1 MKLNGAQIFCHTL
14 KDLGVEYIFGYPGGA
29 VLYIYDELFKNPE
42 LKHVLCR
49 HEQGGVHMADGY
61 AKISGK
67 VGVAL
72 VTSGPGATNA
82 ITGLA
87 TAYMD
92 SVPIVVFS
100 GQVPVPMI
108 GLDAFQEADTVG
120 ISRPCTKHNYL
131 VKDVRDL
138 DRIIREAFYIAAS
151 GRPGPVLVDI
161 PKDVTTHICEYVKTE
176 KIKLRGYNPVVEGHV
191 GQIKKALDLILEC
204 RKPVLYIGG
213 GVVASGAQEEM
224 IELAELLNLPVA
236 MTLMGLGGFPGK
248 HRLSLNMLG
257 MHGYYHANMSM
268 SSADL
273 LIAIGARFDDRV
285 TGKLDE
291 FAVHA
296 KIIHIDVDP
305 SSIAKN
311 VKVDI
316 PIVGDVKSV
325 LRQMIA
331 VLKERKPELKK
342 FHKAVEPWHEQI
354 NDWRKDKPLEYKKE
368 PGVIKPQYVLEML
381 YKVTGGDAIITTDV
395 GQHQMWTAQYYHFAK
410 TRRWCTSG
418 GLGTMGYG
426 LPAAIGAQLADP
438 TANVFCVSG
447 DGSIQMN
454 IQEMATALQYHTPV
468 KVVILNN
475 GYLGMVRQWQEFF
488 YGSRYAETYF
498 DSLPDFVKL
507 AEAYGGIG
515 LRCTEPEKVEA
526 VLRESLKIKKP
537 VIMDFAVSAN
547 ENVYPMVPSGASIKD
562 MIVSNEE

>member
-1 MKLNGAQIFCHTL
+1 MKMTGAQIFSETL

-29 VLYIYDELFKNPE
+29 VLYLYDELFKTPE
-42 LKHVLCR
+42 IKHVLCR

-61 AKISGK
+61 AKVSGK

-131 VKDVRDL
+131 VKDVKDL
-138 DRIIREAFYIAAS
+138 ERIIREAFYVASS

-161 PKDVTTHICEYVKTE
+161 PKDVTTHTCEYVKTE
-176 KIKLRGYNPVVEGHV
+176 KIKLRGYNPIGEGHL
-191 GQIKKALDLILEC
+191 GQINKAINLILES

-213 GVVASGAQEEM
+213 GVVLSGAEQEM
-224 IELAELLNLPVA
+224 LELAELLNLPVA

-268 SSADL
+268 SNSDL
-273 LIAIGARFDDRV
+273 LVAIGARFDDRV

-291 FAVHA
+291 FAVGA
-296 KIIHIDVDP
+296 RIVHIDIDP

-311 VKVDI
+311 VKVDV
-316 PIVGDVKSV
+316 PIVGDVKCV
-325 LRQMIA
+325 LKQMID
-331 VLKERKPELKK
+331 VLKTRKPELKK
-342 FHKAVEPWHEQI
+342 FHKAVLPWHDQI
-354 NDWRKDKPLEYKKE
+354 NDWRVQHPLDYKPE
-368 PGVIKPQYVLEML
+368 PGIIKPQAVLEML
-381 YKVTGGDAIITTDV
+381 YKVTGGDAILTTDV
-395 GQHQMWTAQYYHFAK
+395 GQHQMWAAQYYHFSK
-410 TRRWCTSG
+410 NRRWCTSG

-426 LPAAIGAQLADP
+426 LPAAIGAQLAEPKAD
-438 TANVFCVSG
+438 VFCISG

-454 IQEMATALQYHTPV
+454 IQELATAMQYRTPV

-488 YGSRYAETYF
+488 YGSRYSESYF

-507 AEAYGGIG
+507 AEAYGCAGI
-515 LRCTEPEKVEA
+515 RCTEPEKVES
-526 VLRESLKIKKP
+526 VLKESLKIKKP
-537 VIMDFAVSAN
+537 VVLDFVVSGS

>member
-1 MKLNGAQIFCHTL
+1 MKMTGAQIFSETL

-29 VLYIYDELFKNPE
+29 VLYLYDELFKTPE

-131 VKDVRDL
+131 VKDVKDL
-138 DRIIREAFYIAAS
+138 ERTIREAFYVAAS

-161 PKDVTTHICEYVKTE
+161 PKDITTHTCEYVKTE
-176 KIKLRGYNPVVEGHV
+176 KIKLRGYNPIKEGHL
-191 GQIKKALDLILEC
+191 GQINKAINLILES

-213 GVVASGAQEEM
+213 GVVLSGAQHEM
-224 IELAELLNLPVA
+224 VELAELLNLPVA

-268 SSADL
+268 SNSDL

-291 FAVHA
+291 FAVGA
-296 KIIHIDVDP
+296 RIVHIDIDP

-311 VKVDI
+311 VKVDV
-316 PIVGDVKSV
+316 PIVGDVKCV
-325 LRQMIA
+325 LKQMIE
-331 VLKERKPELKK
+331 VLKERKSELKK
-342 FHKAVEPWHEQI
+342 FHKAVLPWHDQI
-354 NDWRKDKPLEYKKE
+354 NDWRVQHPLDYKLE
-368 PGVIKPQYVLEML
+368 PGVIKPQAVLETL
-381 YKVTGGDAIITTDV
+381 YKVTGGDAILTTDV
-395 GQHQMWTAQYYHFAK
+395 GQHQMWAAQYYHFSK
-410 TRRWCTSG
+410 IRRWCTSG

-438 TANVFCVSG
+438 KADVFCISG

-454 IQEMATALQYHTPV
+454 IQELATAMQYRTPV
-468 KVVILNN
+468 KIVILNN

-488 YGSRYAETYF
+488 YGSRYSESYF

-507 AEAYGGIG
+507 AEAYGCVG
-515 LRCTEPEKVEA
+515 LRCTEPDKVEF
-526 VLRESLKIKKP
+526 VIKESLKIKKP
-537 VIMDFAVSAN
+537 VILDFVVSGS
-547 ENVYPMVPSGASIKD
+547 ENVFPMVPSGASIKD